1 MVIIA
6 MKRVDTVGTL
16 AFVYK
21 SMECVRLA
29 VKPVIQEKIVKCVRM
44 RGDCSF
50 CWLDIDKIW
59 DRNLLKKKS
68 IIMSLSNPIANFTD
82 FHVSLI
88 QGYII

>member
-50 CWLDIDKIW
+50 C
-59 DRNLLKKKS
+59 
-68 IIMSLSNPIANFTD
+68 
-82 FHVSLI
+82 
-88 QGYII
+88 